1 MWRTV
6 NYIRTFLLFCLLLV
20 NNPILSENVSPVIT
34 DPEQL
39 KAVETERQEIF
50 NSLIEDP
57 TNLDNLFKYA
67 NLSIILGELE
77 AAISVFEQ
85 MLIYEPDL
93 PRI

>member
-1 MWRTV
+1 MWRSV
-6 NYIRTFLLFCLLLV
+6 NYIRTLLLFCLLLV

-67 NLSIILGELE
+67 NLSII
-77 AAISVFEQ
+77 
-85 MLIYEPDL
+85 
-93 PRI
+93 